1 MDEEI
6 IQEEEAIAEERTGD
20 AVRLGATILY
30 RPIRDLATMQPA
42 ICVPP
47 TTSVRDAIQR
57 MQDQGVGCVLV
68 EEAGALVGIFTERD
82 VLTKVVGAT
91 IDLDTATVGS
101 LMTPDPEALR
111 PDDRVQYALNKM
123 SVGGFRHIPIID
135 RGSKPVGVLSVRDIV
150 DFLVEIFPE
159 GVLNLPPSPDKAI
172 PKSMDGG

>member
-20 AVRLGATILY
+20 AARLGATILY

-68 EEAGALVGIFTERD
+68 EAAGALVGIFTERD

-91 IDLDTATVGS
+91 LDLDTAPVGS

-123 SVGGFRHIPIID
+123 TVGGFRHIPLVD
-135 RGSKPVGVLSVRDIV
+135 DDNRPVGVVSMRNVV
-150 DFLVEIFPE
+150 DHMVEVFRT
-159 GVLNLPPSPDKAI
+159 GVLNLPPSPRRVFRARE
-172 PKSMDGG
+172 GA